1 MDGEIMS
8 WKNTLKKGTA
18 TATRSAELWSL
29 NDYDLYQ
36 HITTWIREQARGG
49 RKDKDEIF
57 NELVRYLPEI
67 MAHLDG
73 FMEEL
78 TEGEPADG
86 LSDVDWVQ
94 VAEGYEP
101 EIEQEIQFFAE

>member
-1 MDGEIMS
+1 MN
-8 WKNTLKKGTA
+8 WKDTLRKSPTA

-36 HITTWIREQARGG
+36 NITTWIKEQARGG

-57 NELVRYLPEI
+57 NELTRYLPEV

-78 TEGEPADG
+78 TEREPVDG
-86 LSDVDWVQ
+86 ITDVDWVE

-101 EIEQEIQFFAE
+101 EIEEAINFFKE

>member
-1 MDGEIMS
+1 MS
-8 WKNTLKKGTA
+8 WKEQLKKGIQ

-36 HITTWIREQARGG
+36 HITTWIKEQARGG

-57 NELVRYLPEI
+57 TALTKYLPEV

-78 TEGEPADG
+78 TERDPSDG
-86 LSDVDWVQ
+86 LSDVDWVA

-101 EIEQEIQFFAE
+101 EIEEQIEFFLS